1 MLEFILT
8 PRKKYLRN
16 FSMSGG
22 LQTYFTTLLFTCVF
36 CLLLFTFCFP
46 SVLFYSAMNY
56 TRYQQGLFFFLSEKQ
71 AINHVLAIF
80 PLAVTNAV
88 QYLLLSI
95 DGTWKQ
101 NTGWAVR
108 MLDAHKHRWSPNPGR
123 CFAATIRYNLQ
134 LHLLMYQYR
143 EFRGL
148 RKPGPVKESMGDS

>member
-8 PRKKYLRN
+8 PRQKYIRN

-22 LQTYFTTLLFTCVF
+22 LQTYFTTLFLLVCFF
-36 CLLLFTFCFP
+36 CFYLPFVSLLFYFTP
-46 SVLFYSAMNY
+46 LWITPDTN
-56 TRYQQGLFFFLSEKQ
+56 RGFFLSEKQ

-108 MLDAHKHRWSPNPGR
+108 MLDAHKHRWSPNLGR
-123 CFAATIRYNLQ
+123 CFAATIWYNLQ
-134 LHLLMYQYR
+134 MHLLMYPYR
-143 EFRGL
+143 ELRGL
-148 RKPGPVKESMGDS
+148 R

>member
-1 MLEFILT
+1 
-8 PRKKYLRN
+8 
-16 FSMSGG
+16 MSGG

-56 TRYQQGLFFFLSEKQ
+56 TRYQQGCYFFLSEKQ

-95 DGTWKQ
+95 DGT
-101 NTGWAVR
+101 
-108 MLDAHKHRWSPNPGR
+108 
-123 CFAATIRYNLQ
+123 
-134 LHLLMYQYR
+134 
-143 EFRGL
+143 
-148 RKPGPVKESMGDS
+148 